1 MIYFGKLKDGT
12 VFERKG
18 SNEEPFEFTTLEG
31 ALFYSSA
38 LLFFLT
44 KIHGNY
50 LSELLTIGAINV
62 REHT

>member
-1 MIYFGKLKDGT
+1 VIYFGKLKDGT

-38 LLFFLT
+38 LLFFFY
-44 KIHGNY
+44 KY
-50 LSELLTIGAINV
+50 S
-62 REHT
+62 